1 MVVIC
6 SFSCERSSFSL
17 KAVCPRNS
25 ITLVCCAFFSCCF
38 LIARSALSF
47 SSGFGTFTAVWPD
60 AFPIQSAAQ
69 RTMRS
74 MRLIS
79 FESDQV
85 LHHAAKISAHFQIAD
100 EKKLLVELES
110 GGRGLLAGA
119 RIDVTDVDLQLIKDG
134 VALGRIAL
142 LEDLPVKLLNEK
154 HRGAAREDVVIADE
168 FLTRHAGGQKRDDLL
183 LRQRRFAREHGLGRK
198 RSAIDINVD
207 RVIAD
212 E

>member
-1 MVVIC
+1 
-6 SFSCERSSFSL
+6 
-17 KAVCPRNS
+17 
-25 ITLVCCAFFSCCF
+25 
-38 LIARSALSF
+38 
-47 SSGFGTFTAVWPD
+47 
-60 AFPIQSAAQ
+60 
-69 RTMRS
+69 

-85 LHHAAKISAHFQIAD
+85 LHHAAKISANFQIAD
-100 EKKLLVELES
+100 EKEPLVELVP

-119 RIDVTDVDLQLIKDG
+119 RIDVADIDLQLIEDRVG
-134 VALGRIAL
+134 LGRVAL
-142 LEDLPVKLLNEK
+142 LEDLSIKLLNEK

-168 FLTRHAGGQKRDDLL
+168 FLTRHAGGQERNDFF